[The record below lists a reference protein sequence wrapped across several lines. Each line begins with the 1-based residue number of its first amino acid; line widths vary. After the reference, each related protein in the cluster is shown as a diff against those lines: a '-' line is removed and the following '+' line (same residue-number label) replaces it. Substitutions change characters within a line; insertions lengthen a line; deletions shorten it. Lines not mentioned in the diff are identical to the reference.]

1 MEYERDYE
9 TIGEDVGTDPA
20 GYGVVTDEDAGDEAT
35 EFGQKPGEI
44 PEEEGIDGDE

>member
-20 GYGVVTDEDAGDEAT
+20 GYGVVTGDEVGDEPT
-35 EFGQKPGEI
+35 EFGMKPGEI
-44 PEEEGIDGDE
+44 PEEGNDGDE